1 MFLMSNRDML
11 AGAELSVLPV
21 LGTVWY
27 ALQINL
33 IGGYCFY
40 AANFQ
45 YTKYDTEAIITMCEN
60 AADAQLL
67 KVSKQAAEQMS
78 CPKTYCTAAELSALN
93 QSSASS

>member
-21 LGTVWY
+21 LGTVAY
-27 ALQINL
+27 TLQINL

-45 YTKYDTEAIITMCEN
+45 YTKYDTATIIDMCEK
-60 AADAQLL
+60 AADTQML
-67 KVSKQAAEQMS
+67 KVSKLAAEQLK